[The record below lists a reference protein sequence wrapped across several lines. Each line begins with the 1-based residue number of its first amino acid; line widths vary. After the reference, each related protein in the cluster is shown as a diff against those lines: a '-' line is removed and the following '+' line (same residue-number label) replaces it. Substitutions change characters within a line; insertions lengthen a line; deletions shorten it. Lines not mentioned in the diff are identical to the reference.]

1 MPKLPKVPKGWYSRD
16 VEWYPIKKSKG
27 AKRGRAIAY
36 STQATS
42 DLIVMLAEDNP
53 KATIREIQQM
63 INFDAEAEKVLQAY
77 IDKGKGEEI
86 AYKHFG

>member
-1 MPKLPKVPKGWYSRD
+1 MPKLPKPPKGWYSRD
-16 VEWYPIKKSKG
+16 VEWHSIKKSRV
-27 AKRGRAIAY
+27 AKRGKILAY

-63 INFDAEAEKVLQAY
+63 INFDGEAEKVLQAY
-77 IDKGKGEEI
+77 IDKGWGEAI
-86 AYKHFG
+86 AHEHFG

>member
-1 MPKLPKVPKGWYSRD
+1 MPKLSKAPKGWYSRD
-16 VEWYPIKKSKG
+16 VEWYSIKKSRA
-27 AKRGRAIAY
+27 AKRGKILAY
-36 STQATS
+36 STKATS

-63 INFDAEAEKVLQAY
+63 INFDTEAEKVLQAY
-77 IDKGKGEEI
+77 IDKGQGEEI